1 MALQGKEPIKVD
13 RTNSYI
19 GVLIDDLVT
28 KGTNE
33 PYRMMTSRAEYRLLL
48 RQDNADLRLTEEG
61 YRVGLIDEERFERF
75 LNKKKQIEEE
85 IQRLQTTKS
94 TGGHGLL
101 ADLLKRPEHTYETIR
116 EFDPTR
122 PEILPAAGEQAAI
135 QIKYD
140 GYIQRQLQ
148 QVEKFKRLEE
158 RKLPENLDYNEIQ
171 GLRREAQ
178 QKLSA
183 VKPRSIGQAGR
194 ISGVSTADI
203 NVLLVFLEQ
212 RRHTDRR

>member
-1 MALQGKEPIKVD
+1 M
-13 RTNSYI
+13 
-19 GVLIDDLVT
+19 
-28 KGTNE
+28 
-33 PYRMMTSRAEYRLLL
+33 
-48 RQDNADLRLTEEG
+48 
-61 YRVGLIDEERFERF
+61 
-75 LNKKKQIEEE
+75 
-85 IQRLQTTKS
+85 
-94 TGGHGLL
+94 
-101 ADLLKRPEHTYETIR
+101 LKRPEHTYETIR

-194 ISGVSTADI
+194 ISGVSPADI

-212 RRHTDRR
+212 HRHTDRR

>member
-1 MALQGKEPIKVD
+1 MSFFGK
-13 RTNSYI
+13 T
-19 GVLIDDLVT
+19 
-28 KGTNE
+28 
-33 PYRMMTSRAEYRLLL
+33 
-48 RQDNADLRLTEEG
+48 
-61 YRVGLIDEERFERF
+61 
-75 LNKKKQIEEE
+75 QIEDE

-101 ADLLKRPEHTYETIR
+101 ADLLKRPEHTYETIH
-116 EFDPTR
+116 EFDPDR
-122 PEILPAAGEQAAI
+122 PEILPTAAEQAAI

-140 GYIQRQLQ
+140 GYIQRQLL

-194 ISGVSTADI
+194 ISGVSPADI

-212 RRHTDRR
+212 HRHTDRRREE